1 MAEPIPMQPRR
12 DDAAADVVTLE
23 AMDRIEEQPVPSD
36 APPPGSDLQSEDEG
50 SGT

>member
-23 AMDRIEEQPVPSD
+23 NMDRIDEQPIPSD
-36 APPPGSDLQSEDEG
+36 PPPPDGDPPSD
-50 SGT
+50 SGE